1 MQLGAREGG
10 FALAVGGLAIPG
22 AFGVYTGLITRVR
35 ELEKERWLNTLL
47 SSLGMIFMMY
57 FPLRPNFRWN
67 GWQNRE
73 SCLWMS

>member
-35 ELEKERWLNTLL
+35 ELILDCNWCVVD
-47 SSLGMIFMMY
+47 
-57 FPLRPNFRWN
+57 
-67 GWQNRE
+67 E
-73 SCLWMS
+73 SRQWYTC